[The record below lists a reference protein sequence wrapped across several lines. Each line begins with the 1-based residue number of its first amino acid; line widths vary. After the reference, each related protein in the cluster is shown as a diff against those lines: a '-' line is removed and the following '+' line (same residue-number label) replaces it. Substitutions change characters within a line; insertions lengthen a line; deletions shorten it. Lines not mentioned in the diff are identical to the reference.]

1 MTSRKDAPM
10 DYTRLKLLLE
20 KQETFPLEFVF
31 KFIGRNTAAFQEGVR
46 ALQAE
51 YSALELQARRE
62 SQGGGH
68 LAMTF
73 LLKANE
79 SNEILCVYSRI
90 AEIPDVLV
98 VL

>member
-1 MTSRKDAPM
+1 MAAPM

-20 KQETFPLEFVF
+20 KQESFPLDFVF
-31 KFIGRNTAAFQEGVR
+31 KFIGRNSSAFQEGVK
-46 ALQAE
+46 ALQSE
-51 YSALELQARRE
+51 HPLLRLQSRRE
-62 SQGGGH
+62 SEGGAH

-73 LLKANE
+73 QFTANE
-79 SNEILCVYSRI
+79 SNEILCIYSRI